1 MQIVLKFTFQTRREP
16 PEGLEGRVLL
26 EFNVVHVVHA
36 ALTVLEIMK
45 DLLVRAAVRLFVLV
59 VPHGDSLFRTL
70 LVRAVYGARVP
81 RDRD

>member
-1 MQIVLKFTFQTRREP
+1 
-16 PEGLEGRVLL
+16 
-26 EFNVVHVVHA
+26 
-36 ALTVLEIMK
+36 MK
-45 DLLVRAAVRLFVLV
+45 KLLVRAAVRLFVLVVPHGDSIFRTLRRPRDRDLLVRAARAVSLFVLV